1 MAERGRRCHQS
12 RRHGHR
18 AFYAG
23 ERGQTSVR
31 GDGERSG
38 GFHPSVD
45 NRDAAEARSQRRTA
59 RGRMPRGQPG
69 SAASEGREGAGPQ
82 VTRIVVTIV
91 AVFSWASTASAHHSF
106 TAEFDI
112 NKPVKLT
119 GTITMVRWSNP
130 HGWIYIDVK
139 GDDGKVVN
147 WAFETAAANAL
158 YRRGTRPE
166 DFPVGTQV
174 TIDGYVA
181 RNGTPTATSGK
192 LMFADGR
199 AITIGAGAVAGESK

>member
-1 MAERGRRCHQS
+1 M
-12 RRHGHR
+12 
-18 AFYAG
+18 
-23 ERGQTSVR
+23 
-31 GDGERSG
+31 
-38 GFHPSVD
+38 
-45 NRDAAEARSQRRTA
+45 
-59 RGRMPRGQPG
+59 
-69 SAASEGREGAGPQ
+69 
-82 VTRIVVTIV
+82 TRIVVTMV
-91 AVFSWASTASAHHSF
+91 AVFAWASTVSAHHSF

-199 AITIGAGAVAGESK
+199 AITIGAGAVAGEAK

>member
-1 MAERGRRCHQS
+1 
-12 RRHGHR
+12 
-18 AFYAG
+18 
-23 ERGQTSVR
+23 
-31 GDGERSG
+31 
-38 GFHPSVD
+38 
-45 NRDAAEARSQRRTA
+45 
-59 RGRMPRGQPG
+59 
-69 SAASEGREGAGPQ
+69 

-91 AVFSWASTASAHHSF
+91 AVFAWASTASAHHSF

-199 AITIGAGAVAGESK
+199 AITIGAGAVAGEAR

>member
-1 MAERGRRCHQS
+1 M
-12 RRHGHR
+12 
-18 AFYAG
+18 
-23 ERGQTSVR
+23 
-31 GDGERSG
+31 
-38 GFHPSVD
+38 
-45 NRDAAEARSQRRTA
+45 
-59 RGRMPRGQPG
+59 
-69 SAASEGREGAGPQ
+69 
-82 VTRIVVTIV
+82 TRIVIAIGLVCV
-91 AVFSWASTASAHHSF
+91 WASTASAHHSF

-174 TIDGYVA
+174 TIDGYLA

-192 LMFADGR
+192 LMFVDGR
-199 AITIGAGAVAGESK
+199 AITIGAGAVAGDGK

>member
-1 MAERGRRCHQS
+1 M
-12 RRHGHR
+12 
-18 AFYAG
+18 
-23 ERGQTSVR
+23 TK
-31 GDGERSG
+31 
-38 GFHPSVD
+38 
-45 NRDAAEARSQRRTA
+45 TL
-59 RGRMPRGQPG
+59 
-69 SAASEGREGAGPQ
+69 
-82 VTRIVVTIV
+82 VTI
-91 AVFSWASTASAHHSF
+91 AAILLWASTASSHHSF

>member
-1 MAERGRRCHQS
+1 
-12 RRHGHR
+12 
-18 AFYAG
+18 
-23 ERGQTSVR
+23 VR
-31 GDGERSG
+31 TGL
-38 GFHPSVD
+38 
-45 NRDAAEARSQRRTA
+45 A
-59 RGRMPRGQPG
+59 
-69 SAASEGREGAGPQ
+69 
-82 VTRIVVTIV
+82 IVVMC
-91 AVFSWASTASAHHSF
+91 AWASTATAHHSF

-112 NKPVKLT
+112 NKPVMLT

-139 GDDGKVVN
+139 GADGKVVN
-147 WAFETAAANAL
+147 WGFETAAANAL

-181 RNGTPTATSGK
+181 RNGTPTATSGR

-199 AITIGAGAVAGESK
+199 TVTIGAGAVAGEQK

>member
-1 MAERGRRCHQS
+1 
-12 RRHGHR
+12 
-18 AFYAG
+18 
-23 ERGQTSVR
+23 
-31 GDGERSG
+31 
-38 GFHPSVD
+38 
-45 NRDAAEARSQRRTA
+45 
-59 RGRMPRGQPG
+59 
-69 SAASEGREGAGPQ
+69 
-82 VTRIVVTIV
+82 VTRIVVTIA
-91 AVFSWASTASAHHSF
+91 AVFVWASTASAHHSF

-112 NKPVKLT
+112 NKPLKLT

-199 AITIGAGAVAGESK
+199 SITIGAGAVAGESK

>member
-1 MAERGRRCHQS
+1 
-12 RRHGHR
+12 
-18 AFYAG
+18 
-23 ERGQTSVR
+23 
-31 GDGERSG
+31 
-38 GFHPSVD
+38 
-45 NRDAAEARSQRRTA
+45 
-59 RGRMPRGQPG
+59 
-69 SAASEGREGAGPQ
+69 
-82 VTRIVVTIV
+82 VTRIVLASLVTCL
-91 AVFSWASTASAHHSF
+91 WASTAAAHHSF

-112 NKPVKLT
+112 NKPVQLT

-147 WAFETAAANAL
+147 WGFETAAANAL

-174 TIDGYVA
+174 TIDGYLA

-192 LMFADGR
+192 LLFADGR
-199 AITIGAGAVAGESK
+199 SVTIGAGAVAGEQK

>member
-1 MAERGRRCHQS
+1 MVVRKKAAPGPAKGGKAVAKIIDFANVKDRGN
-12 RRHGHR
+12 
-18 AFYAG
+18 FNPKNIEPG
-23 ERGQTSVR
+23 EYVGKITK
-31 GDGERSG
+31 
-38 GFHPSVD
+38 
-45 NRDAAEARSQRRTA
+45 
-59 RGRMPRGQPG
+59 
-69 SAASEGREGAGPQ
+69 
-82 VTRIVVTIV
+82 VVQ
-91 AVFSWASTASAHHSF
+91 
-106 TAEFDI
+106 E
-112 NKPVKLT
+112 
-119 GTITMVRWSNP
+119 NP

>member
-1 MAERGRRCHQS
+1 MR
-12 RRHGHR
+12 
-18 AFYAG
+18 
-23 ERGQTSVR
+23 V
-31 GDGERSG
+31 
-38 GFHPSVD
+38 
-45 NRDAAEARSQRRTA
+45 AA
-59 RGRMPRGQPG
+59 
-69 SAASEGREGAGPQ
+69 
-82 VTRIVVTIV
+82 V
-91 AVFSWASTASAHHSF
+91 ALALCVWASTAAAHHSF

-139 GDDGKVVN
+139 GEDGKVVN

-166 DFPVGTQV
+166 NFPVGTQV
-174 TIDGYVA
+174 TIDGYLA

-199 AITIGAGAVAGESK
+199 TMTIGAGAVAGEPPSR

>member
-1 MAERGRRCHQS
+1 MPLQCRAVHTVERDRIQYEATVNDPVVFTRPWTIAMPLK
-12 RRHGHR
+12 RDRK
-18 AFYAG
+18 G
-23 ERGQTSVR
+23 ELLEVACL
-31 GDGERSG
+31 E
-38 GFHPSVD
+38 D
-45 NRDAAEARSQRRTA
+45 NQDLLH
-59 RGRMPRGQPG
+59 
-69 SAASEGREGAGPQ
+69 SEGREGAGHQ
-82 VTRIVVTIV
+82 VTRIVVAIG
-91 AVFSWASTASAHHSF
+91 SSACGRRRPRPIIPF

-119 GTITMVRWSNP
+119 GTITMVAWSNP
-130 HGWIYIDVK
+130 ARLDSTSTSK

-174 TIDGYVA
+174 TIDGYLA

-199 AITIGAGAVAGESK
+199 AITIGAGAWRREQK

>member
-1 MAERGRRCHQS
+1 M
-12 RRHGHR
+12 
-18 AFYAG
+18 
-23 ERGQTSVR
+23 
-31 GDGERSG
+31 
-38 GFHPSVD
+38 
-45 NRDAAEARSQRRTA
+45 
-59 RGRMPRGQPG
+59 
-69 SAASEGREGAGPQ
+69 
-82 VTRIVVTIV
+82 TRIVVAIGV
-91 AVFSWASTASAHHSF
+91 ILAWASTASAHHSF

-112 NKPVKLT
+112 NKPLKLT

-139 GDDGKVVN
+139 GDDGKVTN

-174 TIDGYVA
+174 TIDGYLA

-199 AITIGAGAVAGESK
+199 AVTLGAGAVAGEQK

>member
-1 MAERGRRCHQS
+1 M
-12 RRHGHR
+12 
-18 AFYAG
+18 
-23 ERGQTSVR
+23 
-31 GDGERSG
+31 
-38 GFHPSVD
+38 
-45 NRDAAEARSQRRTA
+45 
-59 RGRMPRGQPG
+59 
-69 SAASEGREGAGPQ
+69 
-82 VTRIVVTIV
+82 TRIVVAIGV
-91 AVFSWASTASAHHSF
+91 LCAWASTASAHHSF

-112 NKPVKLT
+112 NKPVKMS

-174 TIDGYVA
+174 TIDGFLA

-199 AITIGAGAVAGESK
+199 AITIGAGAVAGEQK

>member
-1 MAERGRRCHQS
+1 M
-12 RRHGHR
+12 
-18 AFYAG
+18 
-23 ERGQTSVR
+23 
-31 GDGERSG
+31 
-38 GFHPSVD
+38 
-45 NRDAAEARSQRRTA
+45 
-59 RGRMPRGQPG
+59 
-69 SAASEGREGAGPQ
+69 
-82 VTRIVVTIV
+82 TRIMV
-91 AVFSWASTASAHHSF
+91 AIGVICLWSATASAHHSF

-112 NKPVKLT
+112 NKPVKMS

-139 GDDGKVVN
+139 GDDGKVTN

-174 TIDGYVA
+174 TIDGFLA

-199 AITIGAGAVAGESK
+199 AITIGAGAVAGEQK

>member
-1 MAERGRRCHQS
+1 
-12 RRHGHR
+12 
-18 AFYAG
+18 
-23 ERGQTSVR
+23 
-31 GDGERSG
+31 
-38 GFHPSVD
+38 
-45 NRDAAEARSQRRTA
+45 
-59 RGRMPRGQPG
+59 
-69 SAASEGREGAGPQ
+69 
-82 VTRIVVTIV
+82 VTRIMV
-91 AVFSWASTASAHHSF
+91 AIGVICVWASTASAHHSF

-147 WAFETAAANAL
+147 WGFETAAANAL

-174 TIDGYVA
+174 TIDGYLA

-192 LMFADGR
+192 LMFGDGR
-199 AITIGAGAVAGESK
+199 AITIGAGAVAGEQK

>member
-1 MAERGRRCHQS
+1 MRMA
-12 RRHGHR
+12 
-18 AFYAG
+18 
-23 ERGQTSVR
+23 
-31 GDGERSG
+31 
-38 GFHPSVD
+38 
-45 NRDAAEARSQRRTA
+45 AA
-59 RGRMPRGQPG
+59 
-69 SAASEGREGAGPQ
+69 
-82 VTRIVVTIV
+82 IVVIC
-91 AVFSWASTASAHHSF
+91 AWASTASAHHSF

-139 GDDGKVVN
+139 GDEGKVVN

-166 DFPVGTQV
+166 DFPVGMQV
-174 TIDGYVA
+174 TIDGFLA

-192 LMFADGR
+192 LVFADGR
-199 AITIGAGAVAGESK
+199 TMTIGAGAVAGEQK

>member
-1 MAERGRRCHQS
+1 
-12 RRHGHR
+12 
-18 AFYAG
+18 
-23 ERGQTSVR
+23 VI
-31 GDGERSG
+31 
-38 GFHPSVD
+38 
-45 NRDAAEARSQRRTA
+45 
-59 RGRMPRGQPG
+59 
-69 SAASEGREGAGPQ
+69 
-82 VTRIVVTIV
+82 RIAVAIV
-91 AVFSWASTASAHHSF
+91 AVCAWASTAAAHHSF

-139 GDDGKVVN
+139 GEDGNVVN

-166 DFPVGTQV
+166 NFPVGTQV
-174 TIDGYVA
+174 TIDGFVA

-199 AITIGAGAVAGESK
+199 TMTIGAGAVAGEPPSR

>member
-1 MAERGRRCHQS
+1 M
-12 RRHGHR
+12 
-18 AFYAG
+18 
-23 ERGQTSVR
+23 
-31 GDGERSG
+31 
-38 GFHPSVD
+38 
-45 NRDAAEARSQRRTA
+45 
-59 RGRMPRGQPG
+59 
-69 SAASEGREGAGPQ
+69 
-82 VTRIVVTIV
+82 TRIVAAMVTV
-91 AVFSWASTASAHHSF
+91 CLWAATAMAHHSF

-158 YRRGTRPE
+158 YRRGTKPE

-174 TIDGYVA
+174 TVDGYRA

-192 LMFADGR
+192 LTFADGR
-199 AITIGAGAVAGESK
+199 SITIGAGAVAGEQK

>member
-1 MAERGRRCHQS
+1 
-12 RRHGHR
+12 
-18 AFYAG
+18 
-23 ERGQTSVR
+23 
-31 GDGERSG
+31 
-38 GFHPSVD
+38 
-45 NRDAAEARSQRRTA
+45 
-59 RGRMPRGQPG
+59 
-69 SAASEGREGAGPQ
+69 
-82 VTRIVVTIV
+82 VTRIVVAIGV
-91 AVFSWASTASAHHSF
+91 ICVWASTASAHHSF

-139 GDDGKVVN
+139 GDDGKIVN

-174 TIDGYVA
+174 TIDGYLA

-192 LMFADGR
+192 LMFVDGR
-199 AITIGAGAVAGESK
+199 AITIGAGAVAGEQK